1 MLTVPIPQSI
11 SMRHK
16 QITLEES
23 GRMGGSITR
32 RIWIIV
38 FMIVEVLG
46 FIPVLGIIG
55 LISIAQLGEHF

>member
-1 MLTVPIPQSI
+1 
-11 SMRHK
+11 
-16 QITLEES
+16 LEES